1 MRHAGACPPFPEK
14 VPDVW
19 MPCRRSDQAVLIER
33 ATQHLLRVVVID
45 DAGTRRWA
53 NMT

>member
-1 MRHAGACPPFPEK
+1 MSGCPAGGT
-14 VPDVW
+14 
-19 MPCRRSDQAVLIER
+19 DQAALIER